1 MSREPRSNIGT
12 SFISS
17 PAPYRSSGPKR
28 LTLNNFENFP
38 YRVKKLPPD
47 ANVSAAPNTKLYQFT
62 EKMCFGC
69 VKCRKDNI
77 HSDTIAVDLRQRI
90 ILCTMCFTRIIR
102 PRTYRPN
109 RVVPFPSLLSWLDYK
124 PSQVTTVDED
134 IMNRTAEA
142 VLPSGDRVAAPQ
154 LTASADASSRLNSLP
169 AIAVHIAPSHGN
181 SSGLNTRQAEQADKH
196 PCCRVWGVCQYGPT
210 CLFRE
215 APVDLCLGFLMGV
228 CDGGAN
234 CRLLHQRIFD
244 LPPTHSRPE
253 TSRTQYDFEDEESEW
268 SRWVNERKKSANSA
282 EWQLWNNGPLE
293 RILDDFVPAVQVER
307 QNEEENK
314 PVVNLNISDI
324 LSALHSI

>member
-12 SFISS
+12 SLVSS
-17 PAPYRSSGPKR
+17 PAPYRSSDLTR

-47 ANVSAAPNTKLYQFT
+47 ANVSAAADTKLYQFR

-77 HSDTIAVDLRQRI
+77 HSDTIAVDVRQRI

-124 PSQVTTVDED
+124 PSHVTTVAED
-134 IMNRTAEA
+134 LMSRTAEA

-154 LTASADASSRLNSLP
+154 LMASSDVSSRLNALP
-169 AIAVHIAPSHGN
+169 AIA
-181 SSGLNTRQAEQADKH
+181 LNTVSSVGRSNGLSSRTNEFTDKH
-196 PCCRVWGVCQYGPT
+196 PCCRIWGVCQHGPA

-215 APVDLCLGFLMGV
+215 APGDLCLAFLMGL
-228 CDGGAN
+228 CDGN
-234 CRLLHQRIFD
+234 TSCKLLHQRIFD
-244 LPPTHSRPE
+244 LPPTRLRPV
-253 TSRTQYDFEDEESEW
+253 TPRTEYDLENEESEW
-268 SRWVNERKKSANSA
+268 SRWVNERKKSANTA

-293 RILDDFVPAVQVER
+293 PLLDRFAPAIKVEKPSVEDR
-307 QNEEENK
+307 QT
-314 PVVNLNISDI
+314 VNLNLNDI
-324 LSALHSI
+324 LSALDSI